1 MNFGKNLKDTEE
13 YVPLS
18 YTPGMIRLDANESY
32 ADMPDEMKS
41 KVLAEI
47 NAQAFN
53 RYPDPAASALCKAFA
68 DYYGLYAAN
77 VVAGNGSD
85 ELISLM
91 CSALLPSH
99 SRVLVISP
107 DFSVYKI
114 YASLYENTV
123 ITVDKDENLN
133 FDTDSVVN
141 TAKNRAVDLIIF
153 SNPCNPTGQ
162 GIPATEVEKI
172 VSSVN
177 CAVCVDE
184 AYMEFWEDNET
195 VLPLINK
202 YENLIVLKTCSKAF
216 GMAAFR
222 LGFAVAGMETV
233 SLFRKAKMPYNVSA
247 LSQAAGLAA
256 LKNREYLKNMTSQI
270 IARKNMLYEA
280 VKSFES
286 QDFRVFNTKTNFITV
301 KTSQASKIHG
311 YLLKNGIS
319 VRYISPDFLRITAG
333 TRGENDILKTKMEA
347 AINETGIH

>member
-1 MNFGKNLKDTEE
+1 MTFGSNIRDMEE
-13 YVPLS
+13 YVPQI

-32 ADMPDEMKS
+32 ADMPDEMKN
-41 KVLAEI
+41 KVLSEI
-47 NAQAFN
+47 SAQAFN
-53 RYPDPAASALCKAFA
+53 RYPDPAANALCKAFA

-85 ELISLM
+85 ELISIM
-91 CSALLPSH
+91 CSSLLSSH
-99 SRVLVISP
+99 SRVLVIFP

-114 YASLYENTV
+114 YANLYENTV

-133 FDTDSVVN
+133 FDVEKVISV
-141 TAKNRAVDLIIF
+141 AKSRAVDLIIF

-162 GIPATEVEKI
+162 GITAKEAETI
-172 VSSVN
+172 ISSVN

-184 AYMEFWEDNET
+184 AYMEFWTDNET

-202 YENLIVLKTCSKAF
+202 YDNLIVLKTFSKAF

-222 LGFAVAGMETV
+222 LGFAIAGMNTI
-233 SLFRKAKMPYNVSA
+233 SLFRKAKMPYNVSV

-270 IARKNMLYEA
+270 IARKNMLYQSIKPLEA
-280 VKSFES
+280 P
-286 QDFRVFNTKTNFITV
+286 DFRVFDTKTNFITV
-301 KTSQASKIHG
+301 KTSKASEIHD
-311 YLLKNGIS
+311 YLLSNNIS

-333 TRGENDILKTKMEA
+333 TRGENDILKTKLEA
-347 AINETGIH
+347 ALNETGIH